1 VDNDKQRLSG
11 IMEAMQLVDSP
22 VASAE
27 DRAKDLIARLMFS
40 GTGKR
45 WQEDNGVSEDPP
57 RFVYRLAEHVY
68 SVFQA
73 LEG

>member
-1 VDNDKQRLSG
+1 MSG

-27 DRAKDLIARLMFS
+27 DKAKDLIARLMFC

-45 WQEDNGVSEDPP
+45 WQEDIGVSEEPP
-57 RFVYRLAEHVY
+57 RFVYWLAEHVY